1 MPAAKLPEPS
11 LTTALLA
18 VFVLVNV
25 LTSAKSTENA
35 VPDNVNP
42 VDAVYV
48 VLVSVLVSTQ
58 GTLTNA
64 LPDESSTG

>member
-25 LTSAKSTENA
+25 LTSAKSTENV
-35 VPDNVNP
+35 VPVNVIP
-42 VDAVYV
+42 VPPVYV
-48 VLVSVLVSTQ
+48 VFVLVSTQ